1 MKIDKRKQQ
10 QYRVNDNIRAKE
22 VRIVGDDIESVVVP
36 IAQALRLAE
45 EKGVDLVEISP
56 NANPPV
62 CRLIDYSR
70 FLYQMKKKAK
80 EMKAKQVKME
90 VKEIRF
96 GPQTAEADYNFKLK
110 HAIGF
115 LNNGNKVKAYVF
127 FKGRSIVF
135 KEQGEVLLLRFA
147 NDLEEIAKVE
157 SMPVLEGKRMSV
169 ILSPRKPGQPKKSQQ
184 RIDAEKEK
192 SKQPTVKP
200 DVSITQ
206 ENESDIEGTENQL

>member
-10 QYRVNDNIRAKE
+10 QYRVNENIHVRE
-22 VRIVGDDIESVVVP
+22 VRIVGDDVESVVMP
-36 IAQALRLAE
+36 TYQALKLAE

-110 HAIGF
+110 HAINF
-115 LNNGNKVKAYVF
+115 LNSGNKVKAYVF

-184 RIDAEKEK
+184 RIDSEKAK
-192 SKQPTVKP
+192 IQLNKDVK
-200 DVSITQ
+200 
-206 ENESDIEGTENQL
+206 DIEEEDQAQVQ